1 MHPGQAVQTNHLDQG
16 SDLGLGSAE
25 HDRPSV
31 GAEATGQHGQIEHQ

>member
-1 MHPGQAVQTNHLDQG
+1 MHPGQAVQADQLDQG

-31 GAEATGQHGQIEHQ
+31 GPEATGQHGQVEHQ